1 MNAVDDAALILGLN
15 WIDIVVIGAAAAI
28 GLWGWRLGILRA
40 GVALIAVVVGVV
52 LAGMYHQSV
61 FTDLAIDDAPS
72 GLMRTVSFSVILTLV
87 LVGGYALGTL
97 LKGLASMLLL
107 GMADRATGTVFGLIV
122 GLLLAQAVFAIL
134 VLAGLGDAHDT
145 LGDSTIGWWMM
156 DNTPV
161 VRALLPSEFDLAI
174 QEFVSE
180 VGGLRAA
187 VDNLSAPLNGS

>member
-1 MNAVDDAALILGLN
+1 MNGVDDSALIVGLN
-15 WIDIVVIGAAAAI
+15 WIDVVVIGAALAV
-28 GLWGWRLGILRA
+28 GYWGWRLGIVRA
-40 GVALIAVVVGVV
+40 GASLIAVVVGVV
-52 LAGMYHQSV
+52 LAGMYHESI

-72 GLMRTVSFSVILTLV
+72 GIMRTVSFSVILALV
-87 LVGGYALGTL
+87 VVGGYALGTL
-97 LKGLASMLLL
+97 LKGLASVLLL
-107 GMADRATGTVFGLIV
+107 GLADRTAGAIFGLIF

-134 VLAGLGDAHDT
+134 VLAGIGDAHDT

-161 VRALLPSEFDLAI
+161 VRALLPSQFDLAI

-180 VGGLRAA
+180 VDDLRAA